1 MKKSIYKCMKF
12 DEYIENLPR
21 AYINENGDLE
31 IVKYA
36 KYDGLICSDVYD
48 GETAKYKYGQCD
60 YLDVVLYKAENSW
73 NRLRVGDET
82 IPYIAKWRLLNEEE
96 K

>member
-36 KYDGLICSDVYD
+36 KYDGLIC
-48 GETAKYKYGQCD
+48 
-60 YLDVVLYKAENSW
+60 
-73 NRLRVGDET
+73 
-82 IPYIAKWRLLNEEE
+82 
-96 K
+96 